1 MSNSSITSLASAVM
15 LFLAMWLGL
24 LGKPTEMSL
33 IIVAGS
39 IVIAFLNI
47 DRIQRFKGAGF
58 EAEMRQTVVEVHATL
73 DQLRNL
79 ATASTESSL
88 TTLMSGNFF
97 DGTTLATRLDLHD
110 RLIRT
115 LEEIGV
121 PSHQIIEA
129 DRMWRKGVG
138 VIYLRGIRNK
148 LEGRSHPAISNPDI
162 DPNALE
168 ISRSLQDLLQFESW
182 TAPPAKQ
189 IRKLIEK
196 SNLMNSELD
205 ELIADYS
212 HFENTGSIKRKEVF
226 VSM

>member
-1 MSNSSITSLASAVM
+1 MKNSWVTVLASAVM
-15 LFLAMWLGL
+15 VSLAMWLGL
-24 LGKPTEMSL
+24 LGKPTEMGL

-39 IVIAFLNI
+39 IAIAFLNI

-58 EAEMRQTVVEVHATL
+58 EADMRQTVEEVHATL
-73 DQLRNL
+73 EQLRKL

-110 RLIRT
+110 RLIQT

-138 VIYLRGIRNK
+138 VIYHRGIRNK
-148 LEGRSHPAISNPDI
+148 LERRSHPVISNHDI
-162 DPNALE
+162 DPHTLE
-168 ISRSLQDLLQFESW
+168 ISKSLQDLLHFESW
-182 TAPPAKQ
+182 NAPSAQQ
-189 IRKLIEK
+189 IRILIEK
-196 SNLMNSELD
+196 SNLMTSELD
-205 ELIADYS
+205 ELITDYS
-212 HFENTGSIKRKEVF
+212 YFENTGTIKRKEIF
-226 VSM
+226 VSL